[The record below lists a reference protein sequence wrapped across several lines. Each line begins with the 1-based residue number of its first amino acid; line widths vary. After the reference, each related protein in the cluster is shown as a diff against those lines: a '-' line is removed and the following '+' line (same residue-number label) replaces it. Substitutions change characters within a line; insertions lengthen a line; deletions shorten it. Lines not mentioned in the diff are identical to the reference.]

1 VVDTIHAKI
10 VQSKPRPLALTK
22 GGDFKAQQR
31 AKKITKLAEAIAYDS
46 GGDAEASRV
55 LRDTCSQGSGACK
68 VFTVNGKVR
77 VSRVLIHQLFVDP
90 IEGHQG
96 KPRALYQRDDID
108 RGVLAEMFP
117 GHDALIDSADA
128 RTWGSEETWMEG
140 LDGTTSDTVEVI
152 EAWRLPSG
160 PDAGDGRHV
169 VAVSN
174 GVLLDEPWED
184 ETFPFPMMHYSQ
196 PTIGFWGTGCA
207 QILRGI
213 QQRLDT
219 IDVTIERCHK
229 LLANARIAVP
239 EGANVNLEHLLDNRD
254 GAAFLYSGNQ
264 VPTALN
270 FQAVSP
276 ELYNQRE
283 WLKAQAFAE
292 AGVSQ
297 LSAQSLKP
305 VGLDS
310 GAALRTY
317 LDTQSERFVALAQAY
332 QEFYVEIARQC
343 IRAARRL
350 AEADDGY
357 TVLYKSKNK
366 VEYISVAELDLDDES
381 YILQVFPISMLPS
394 TPAGKLAALQELMQ
408 AGTISQETFY
418 RLADF
423 PDLDAERE
431 LQTAARDL
439 VDMTLDTIL
448 ETERY
453 LSPIPMQDLNVALS
467 VSVKR
472 YMRARV
478 DGTSAE
484 ALELLARYMTDAEAL
499 LKDAA
504 AKAAPPPMGPPM
516 PGAPPM
522 PPGGELPPEMALPPA
537 PPMAA

>member
-1 VVDTIHAKI
+1 MVDTIHAKI

>member
-1 VVDTIHAKI
+1 MVDTIHAKI
-10 VQSKPRPLALTK
+10 VQSPPRPMALTQ

-46 GGDAEASRV
+46 GGDVEASRA
-55 LRDTCSQGSGACK
+55 LRDACNQGSGACK

-96 KPRALYQRDDID
+96 KPRTLYQRDDID

-117 GHDALIDSADA
+117 GNDALIDAADA

-140 LDGTTSDTVEVI
+140 LDGSTSDTVEVI

-174 GVLLDEPWED
+174 GVILDEPWED
-184 ETFPFPMMHYSQ
+184 ETFPFPMLHYSQ

-213 QQRLDT
+213 QQRLDS
-219 IDVTIERCHK
+219 IDVTIERCHR
-229 LLANARIAVP
+229 LLANARIAIP
-239 EGANVNLEHLLDNRD
+239 KQGEINIDHLLDNRD
-254 GAAFLYSGNQ
+254 GAAFEFTHPYE
-264 VPTALN
+264 PKALN

-297 LSAQSLKP
+297 LAAQSLKP
-305 VGLDS
+305 AGLDS

-350 AEADDGY
+350 AENDNGY
-357 TVLYKSKNK
+357 TVLYRSKHK
-366 VEYISVAELDLDDES
+366 TERIAVADLDLDDES

-394 TPAGKLAALQELMQ
+394 TPAGKLAALQELFQ

-423 PDLDAERE
+423 PDLDSERE

-472 YMRARV
+472 YMRARC
-478 DGTSAE
+478 DGTNAE

-499 LKDAA
+499 LKQMSAT
-504 AKAAPPPMGPPM
+504 APPPANATAPM
-516 PGAPPM
+516 PGAP
-522 PPGGELPPEMALPPA
+522 AD
-537 PPMAA
+537 PMAAAPPLPPQGIAA

>member
-1 VVDTIHAKI
+1 
-10 VQSKPRPLALTK
+10 
-22 GGDFKAQQR
+22 
-31 AKKITKLAEAIAYDS
+31 
-46 GGDAEASRV
+46 
-55 LRDTCSQGSGACK
+55 
-68 VFTVNGKVR
+68 
-77 VSRVLIHQLFVDP
+77 
-90 IEGHQG
+90 
-96 KPRALYQRDDID
+96 
-108 RGVLAEMFP
+108 MFP
-117 GHDALIDSADA
+117 GHDAMIDSADA

-160 PDAGDGRHV
+160 PDSKDGRHV

-184 ETFPFPMMHYSQ
+184 DTFPFPMMHYSQ

-213 QQRLDT
+213 QQRLDA
-219 IDVTIERCHK
+219 IDVTIEKCHK
-229 LLANARIAVP
+229 LLANVRIAVP
-239 EGANVNLEHLLDNRD
+239 ESANVNLDHLLDNRD
-254 GAAFLYSGNQ
+254 GAAFTYSGNQ

-350 AEADDGY
+350 AENDNGY

-394 TPAGKLAALQELMQ
+394 TPAGKLAALQELLQ

-453 LSPIPMQDLNVALS
+453 LSPLPMQDLNVALS

-484 ALELLARYMTDAEAL
+484 ALELLARYMTDAEAM

-504 AKAAPPPMGPPM
+504 AKAAPPPPMGPPM
-516 PGAPPM
+516 PGGPPM
-522 PPGGELPPEMALPPA
+522 PPGGELPPEMAPPA